1 MNWNR
6 ISGNW
11 DHFKPLL
18 KHRWDKLDDQQ
29 LRLIAGNRDKLIGK
43 IVEAYGFSE
52 GESDA
57 QLSAWQDSQDW
68 QPPVQ

>member
-18 KHRWDKLDDQQ
+18 KNRWSRLEDQQ
-29 LRLIAGNRDKLIGK
+29 LRLIAGNRDKLLGK
-43 IVEAYGFSE
+43 IGEAYGLSE

-68 QPPVQ
+68 QPPAS

>member
-18 KHRWDKLDDQQ
+18 KNRWSRLEDQQ
-29 LRLIAGNRDKLIGK
+29 LRLIAGNRDKLLGK
-43 IVEAYGFSE
+43 IGEAYGLSE

-57 QLSAWQDSQDW
+57 QLSTWQDSQDW
-68 QPPVQ
+68 QPPN

>member
-11 DHFKPLL
+11 DHFKPLV
-18 KHRWDKLDDQQ
+18 KNRWSRLDDVQ
-29 LRLIAGNRDKLIGK
+29 LRLIAGKREKLVGVIG
-43 IVEAYGFSE
+43 EEYGLNE

-57 QLSAWQDSQDW
+57 QVSAWQDSQDRT
-68 QPPVQ
+68 PPN

>member
-11 DHFKPLL
+11 DHFKPLV
-18 KHRWDKLDDQQ
+18 KQRWSRLDDVQ
-29 LRLIAGNRDKLIGK
+29 LRLIAGKREKLIGA
-43 IVEAYGFSE
+43 IGEEYGLNE

-57 QLSAWQDSQDW
+57 QVSAWQDSQDW
-68 QPPVQ
+68 TPPN